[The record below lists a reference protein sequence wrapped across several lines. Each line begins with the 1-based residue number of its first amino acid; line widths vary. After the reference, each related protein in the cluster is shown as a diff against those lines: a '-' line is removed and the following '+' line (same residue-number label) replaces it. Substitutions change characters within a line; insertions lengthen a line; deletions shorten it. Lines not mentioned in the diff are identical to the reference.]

1 MYIVRIFFTYQI
13 NVIFKTIIYM
23 ITLPKGIQASERERE
38 RESVIEMVIVVVI
51 VVVKV
56 GIKNS

>member
-1 MYIVRIFFTYQI
+1 MYIVTIFYTYQI
-13 NVIFKTIIYM
+13 NVIFKTIIYI

-38 RESVIEMVIVVVI
+38 RECVIEMVI

-56 GIKNS
+56 GIKNT